1 MSMLVSLIDWLL
13 KVQTRKVK
21 KSSNP
26 YKNLSVH
33 QFFATNLNL
42 IINLKEKFWFFKS
55 IF

>member
-33 QFFATNLNL
+33 QFFSYQ
-42 IINLKEKFWFFKS
+42 FKS
-55 IF
+55 NCLPQGKILVF